1 MQEISSGVRLST
13 GDLLIADCEARVVA
27 RFDTIGK
34 SLGVFA
40 SGRINRMAVGRSDEV
55 AMLDGD
61 SKSVIWCDRTG
72 KVLAKIPARGTGYLL
87 DSPTDLAF
95 DMFQH
100 LYVLD
105 KAQVVVF
112 APGGKLVA
120 TFTPDAQSA
129 FRSGTALALDSAARL
144 YIYDDAQE
152 RVLVYQ

>member
-1 MQEISSGVRLST
+1 
-13 GDLLIADCEARVVA
+13 
-27 RFDTIGK
+27 
-34 SLGVFA
+34 
-40 SGRINRMAVGRSDEV
+40 
-55 AMLDGD
+55 
-61 SKSVIWCDRTG
+61 
-72 KVLAKIPARGTGYLL
+72 
-87 DSPTDLAF
+87 
-95 DMFQH
+95 MFQH

-105 KAQVVVF
+105 KTQVVVF